1 MTVMRPSASGSTS
14 GIASSTTRTLA
25 VGNDTEAARDFP
37 FTSQDF
43 ERIRSLIYREAGISL
58 SDQKR
63 DMVYNRLARRLR
75 LTGIKTFAT
84 YLDGLEK
91 SRDPQEWEAFT
102 NALTTN
108 LTAFFRE
115 GHHFPILAAHA
126 KASAKPLS
134 VWCCAASTGEEPY
147 SIAMTLAEVGGVQMQ
162 AKIVA
167 SDIDTQALAAAS
179 DGVYTTENIK
189 SMQDA
194 RLKRFFLKGTGSRA
208 GRVRVNDATRAMVSF
223 EQVNLIAP
231 PWPHILRQAPFDVIF
246 CRNVMIYFDKP
257 TQARI
262 LESFAPLLKPGGLLF
277 AGHSENFS
285 YMTTAFRLKGQTVYE
300 RVGEVSGTKT
310 VPPALTAAAA
320 NSVADAAQRGAHAA
334 SAAQTTAMHSA
345 TQAASR
351 VVAPSI
357 APRVAS
363 SAASDV
369 SSGAASKVAS
379 SASGVRTGAVVN
391 ARIAVTGGRK

>member
-1 MTVMRPSASGSTS
+1 MTVMRPSAPSIIRAT
-14 GIASSTTRTLA
+14 A
-25 VGNDTEAARDFP
+25 VGNDAEAARDFP
-37 FTSQDF
+37 FTSGDF
-43 ERIRSLIYREAGISL
+43 ERIRTLIYREAGISL

-115 GHHFPILAAHA
+115 GHHFPILANHA
-126 KASAKPLS
+126 KASTKPLS

-147 SIAMTLAEVGGVQMQ
+147 SIAMTLAEVGGVHMQ

-167 SDIDTQALAAAS
+167 SDIDTQALATAS
-179 DGVYTTENIK
+179 DGMYTMENIK
-189 SMQDA
+189 SMQES
-194 RLKRFFLKGTGSRA
+194 RLKRFFLKGTGSHA
-208 GRVRVNDATRAMVSF
+208 GRVRVTDAVRSMVSF

-285 YMTTAFRLKGQTVYE
+285 YMTTAYRLRGQTVYE
-300 RVGEVSGTKT
+300 RVGELSGAKT
-310 VPPALTAAAA
+310 PTSLLTSAAA
-320 NSVADAAQRGAHAA
+320 NTVADAAQRSAHAA
-334 SAAQTTAMHSA
+334 SAAHATAA
-345 TQAASR
+345 DAAQLAA
-351 VVAPSI
+351 APSST
-357 APRVAS
+357 R
-363 SAASDV
+363 AA
-369 SSGAASKVAS
+369 
-379 SASGVRTGAVVN
+379 TTVN
-391 ARIAVTGGRK
+391 ARIVMAAPKSDSKSDSKSAPKSAPKFATDGGVARSPVASGSRK